1 MQEPLARLRGSR
13 GVRACGAA
21 HAQNYP
27 VKIVRFVVTYPAGG
41 SSDAMARIIGA
52 PLTEMWGQQVIVDS
66 RPGAAGAIGMEYA
79 AKQPA
84 DGYTFLL
91 GNFGPVVANPLL
103 QKVNYDAR
111 KDFVPVTQI
120 TSAANILVVPN
131 AMPVK
136 SVKQLVALCK
146 ARPNELVFAHQRS
159 RQHVA
164 SRGRDVQAHRRTS
177 KIEAVAYKGGVQ
189 SIADLMGG
197 HIPMMFS
204 DAQPVMANI
213 KSGKLR
219 ALAVTSE
226 KRTPFTPQLPT
237 LAEEGITGFAAAN
250 WWGILFPAG
259 VPRPIIDKVAN
270 DFQKVLARQDVK
282 DKMGEFGIETVWTGT
297 PEQFGSFMENER
309 ARWGKLIKEA
319 NHPDRLSLNCVR
331 STKTMSHTPWPSF
344 SPRCSNLVSGR

>member
-1 MQEPLARLRGSR
+1 MKHAITSLACAAIAA
-13 GVRACGAA
+13 VCAGAA

-27 VKIVRFVVTYPAGG
+27 VKVVRFVVTYPAGG

-103 QKVNYDAR
+103 QKVNYDAQ
-111 KDFVPVTQI
+111 KDFVPVSQI

-131 AMPVK
+131 AMPVR
-136 SVKQLVALCK
+136 SVKQLVALCR
-146 ARPNELVFAHQRS
+146 ARPNELVFA
-159 RQHVA
+159 
-164 SRGRDVQAHRRTS
+164 TS
-177 KIEAVAYKGGVQ
+177 GPGSMSHLAGEMFKRLTNVKIEPVAYKGGVQ

-250 WWGILFPAG
+250 WWGILFPTG
-259 VPRPIIDKVAN
+259 VPRPIIDKVAA
-270 DFQKVLARQDVK
+270 DLQKVLVRQDVK
-282 DKMGEFGIETVWTGT
+282 DKMGEFGIETVWAG
-297 PEQFGSFMENER
+297 PDQFGRFMANER

-319 NHPDRLSLNCVR
+319 NIKID
-331 STKTMSHTPWPSF
+331 
-344 SPRCSNLVSGR
+344 

>member
-1 MQEPLARLRGSR
+1 VKHAATWLACAAAAATMAA
-13 GVRACGAA
+13 GVSQ
-21 HAQNYP
+21 AQNYP
-27 VKIVRFVVTYPAGG
+27 TKLVKFVVTYPAGG

-52 PLTEMWGQQVIVDS
+52 PLGELWGQQVLVDS

-111 KDFVPVTQI
+111 KDFIPVSQI

-131 AMPVK
+131 ALPVK
-136 SVKQLVALCK
+136 SVKELVVLCK
-146 ARPNELVFAHQRS
+146 ARPGQLVYA
-159 RQHVA
+159 
-164 SRGRDVQAHRRTS
+164 TS
-177 KIEAVAYKGGVQ
+177 GPGSMSHLAGEMFKRITNVKIEAVAYKGGSQ

-213 KSGKLR
+213 KFGKLR

-259 VPRPIIDKVAN
+259 VPRPIVDKVAN
-270 DFQKVLARQDVK
+270 DLQKVLARQDVK
-282 DKMGEFGIETVWTGT
+282 DKMGELGIETVWST
-297 PEQFGSFMENER
+297 PEQFGKYMDSER
-309 ARWGKLIKEA
+309 ARWGKLIREA
-319 NHPDRLSLNCVR
+319 NIKID
-331 STKTMSHTPWPSF
+331 
-344 SPRCSNLVSGR
+344 